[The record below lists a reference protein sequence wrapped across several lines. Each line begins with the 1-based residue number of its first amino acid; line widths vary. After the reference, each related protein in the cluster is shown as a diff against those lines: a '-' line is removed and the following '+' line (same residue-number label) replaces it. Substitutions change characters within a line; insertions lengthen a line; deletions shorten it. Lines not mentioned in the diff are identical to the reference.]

1 MSILAP
7 VEARIFTRILERA
20 GFRQV
25 RSGQGAVCLARTG
38 HPAPV
43 TVPVAGELQEEVVRQ
58 KLRAAGLM
66 PTEYMAYFHVLREE
80 DSSLGR

>member
-1 MSILAP
+1 MTILAP

-25 RSGQGAVCLARTG
+25 RQGQGAVCLARPG
-38 HPAPV
+38 HSTPV
-43 TVPVAGELQEEVVRQ
+43 TVLTAGELQEDVVRQ

-66 PTEYMAYFHVLREE
+66 PTEYMAYFDVLREE
-80 DSSLGR
+80 DSTLGR

>member
-1 MSILAP
+1 MAILAP

-25 RSGQGAVCLARTG
+25 RQGQGAVCLARPGYST
-38 HPAPV
+38 PV
-43 TVPVAGELQEEVVRQ
+43 TVLAAGELQEEVVRQ

-66 PTEYMAYFHVLREE
+66 PTEYMAYFYVLREE